1 MAEKDFKKWQDSP
14 APYIRHVEE
23 LKLKKRKE
31 YIMEELQ
38 KKRHPQNP
46 IQGYNLHQHWK
57 IHKKRKRKKC
67 WSCGSTNHLKFDCPV
82 QQKKQLLKWVEELN
96 QRIYQLESALQ
107 IILKNKAKRNRR
119 KKRRKKKKMKKEHQ
133 QEKRDCNTA
142 AKLKIWLLK
151 EEEEQDLKNFLRAD
165 SYLQQLPGRY
175 QNSVKRAYK
184 NLFSRDLL
192 EDMVEACTWGDE
204 YYESLAET

>member
-1 MAEKDFKKWQDSP
+1 MAEKDFQKRQDP
-14 APYIRHVEE
+14 T
-23 LKLKKRKE
+23 LKPNNQRQEFKLQKRKE
-31 YIMEELQ
+31 KLIEILQ
-38 KKRHPQNP
+38 AKRHPPNP
-46 IQGYNLHQHWK
+46 IQGYDLHK
-57 IHKKRKRKKC
+57 CMRYHKKKKKC

-82 QQKKQLLKWVEELN
+82 RQKKQLLKWVEELN
-96 QRIYQLESALQ
+96 QRIHKLESALQ

-142 AKLKIWLLK
+142 VKLKIWLLK

-192 EDMVEACTWGDE
+192 EDMVEAGTWGDE

>member
-1 MAEKDFKKWQDSP
+1 MGGGVEPENIPKRVCTPDNPEEKS
-14 APYIRHVEE
+14 
-23 LKLKKRKE
+23 
-31 YIMEELQ
+31 
-38 KKRHPQNP
+38 
-46 IQGYNLHQHWK
+46 
-57 IHKKRKRKKC
+57 
-67 WSCGSTNHLKFDCPV
+67 
-82 QQKKQLLKWVEELN
+82 QKKQKEKEK
-96 QRIYQLESALQ
+96 E
-107 IILKNKAKRNRR
+107 
-119 KKRRKKKKMKKEHQ
+119 KKKMKKEHQ

-165 SYLQQLPGRY
+165 SYLQHLPGRY

-204 YYESLAET
+204 YYESLTET

>member
-1 MAEKDFKKWQDSP
+1 MGGG
-14 APYIRHVEE
+14 VEPE
-23 LKLKKRKE
+23 NIPTRDCTPDNP
-31 YIMEELQ
+31 EEQGQ
-38 KKRHPQNP
+38 KK
-46 IQGYNLHQHWK
+46 G
-57 IHKKRKRKKC
+57 KRE
-67 WSCGSTNHLKFDCPV
+67 G
-82 QQKKQLLKWVEELN
+82 
-96 QRIYQLESALQ
+96 
-107 IILKNKAKRNRR
+107 
-119 KKRRKKKKMKKEHQ
+119 KKKMKKEHQ
-133 QEKRDCNTA
+133 QEKRDCNSA

>member
-82 QQKKQLLKWVEELN
+82 QQKKQLL
-96 QRIYQLESALQ
+96 
-107 IILKNKAKRNRR
+107 
-119 KKRRKKKKMKKEHQ
+119 
-133 QEKRDCNTA
+133 
-142 AKLKIWLLK
+142 
-151 EEEEQDLKNFLRAD
+151 
-165 SYLQQLPGRY
+165 
-175 QNSVKRAYK
+175 
-184 NLFSRDLL
+184 NL
-192 EDMVEACTWGDE
+192 V
-204 YYESLAET
+204 